1 MALGLRNKTG
11 HDAPSSAGMPV
22 HGIEAGAADWG
33 PVPHDG
39 RIDLHLRFILCLA
52 CQLIGRRMLSDDAA
66 PHTHMQYE
74 ALRDLL
80 APTAASVAATSRPT
94 AAAVAAA
101 ASISSTMS
109 TCTLAAA
116 ESLSTATHASITAAV
131 ATLLLHAQY
140 GRPALT

>member
-1 MALGLRNKTG
+1 
-11 HDAPSSAGMPV
+11 
-22 HGIEAGAADWG
+22 
-33 PVPHDG
+33 
-39 RIDLHLRFILCLA
+39 
-52 CQLIGRRMLSDDAA
+52 MLSDDAA